1 METSLLENGMPCQN
15 QKQVVNSERRELEH
29 AAKQV
34 RFAPGK
40 ISCASAGTTR
50 GGGDKEEPALAN
62 ANANTPN
69 SDTVKQIGPQLKLLP
84 LNDQIRELQTIIRDK

>member
-1 METSLLENGMPCQN
+1 METNCLESGMPYQN

-34 RFAPGK
+34 RFAGK
-40 ISCASAGTTR
+40 CSSSSSASACTAR
-50 GGGDKEEPALAN
+50 GGEPTAAN
-62 ANANTPN
+62 VRENTSS
-69 SDTVKQIGPQLKLLP
+69 SDIVKQIGPQLKLLP